1 LLKIGPALRATLH
14 YGKKFLPV
22 LISIGLVTWL
32 IWKITPAKLLRALST
47 SSWPWLLLATLVQ
60 FGVLFLWD
68 TLNLWWLFSQPHPE
82 RRPAF
87 RVVFRARTDSI
98 LWSAINLEIGQGVFA
113 YKLAKA
119 IDEPV
124 SLALGRFLVLALFD
138 FGMLQ
143 SLGLI
148 GFFLNT
154 NPLIKSFRWA
164 CVASTC
170 GLVVLALLV
179 QFMPERW
186 RQWVEEQDWGCWLQW
201 WSWRHSLLL
210 GVQRLTMFLLVI
222 LYAGVG
228 LRIIGI
234 PADTR
239 TVFATIPFVLIAE
252 SLPGTGGLG
261 ERETALIYLLNPGGK
276 EADLLAF
283 GLIWSTVVILGRLLV
298 GLVSSWLPHAKP
310 TEAETGEGVLAA
322 RSDSRIGSPSIIGS

>member
-1 LLKIGPALRATLH
+1 MSKYGGVLGAMWH
-14 YGKKFLPV
+14 YGKKVLPF

-32 IWKITPAKLLRALST
+32 IWKITPQKLLEAFST
-47 SSWPWLLLATLVQ
+47 SSWPWLVLATIVQ
-60 FGVLFLWD
+60 FVVLFLWD

-87 RVVFRARTDSI
+87 WVLFRARTDSI

-113 YKLAKA
+113 YNVAKA

-124 SLALGRFLVLALFD
+124 TLALGRFIVLALFD
-138 FGMLQ
+138 FGALQ

-148 GFFLNT
+148 GFFLTT
-154 NPLIKSFRWA
+154 NPLLKTVGWVCI
-164 CVASTC
+164 ASTS

-179 QFMPERW
+179 RFMPESW
-186 RQWVEEQDWGCWLQW
+186 RQWLEEKNWGRWLQW

-210 GVQRLTMFLLVI
+210 GAQRLIMFLLVI
-222 LYAGVG
+222 FYAWVG

-234 PADTR
+234 PANAR
-239 TVFATIPFVLIAE
+239 TVFGTIPFVLIAE

-261 ERETALIYLLNPGGK
+261 ERETALVYLLNPGK
-276 EADLLAF
+276 KAADLLAF

-298 GLVSSWLPHAKP
+298 GLISTWLPHAKP
-310 TEAETGEGVLAA
+310 TEAEKGERPLEAG
-322 RSDSRIGSPSIIGS
+322 SDSNVVAPSIVGS